1 MGSDVCTTGDSE
13 SKRKERDSY
22 LMLRKGGALLAW
34 VCFHFFR
41 VEETLAGNKREYKKR
56 LKITL
61 DLSET

>member
-1 MGSDVCTTGDSE
+1 MLDGSQALETLG
-13 SKRKERDSY
+13 KEGERQLPNAKEGWGFACLGLFS
-22 LMLRKGGALLAW
+22 
-34 VCFHFFR
+34 FFR